1 MPINDRLLQL
11 LEPLEDEDLLHLWVH
26 CLGNKPE
33 QDGFVGGVRSWRM
46 SRLSQVWR
54 TSHGSALRNLTRDP
68 NELPWK
74 QMLIDAADRLTTG
87 LAGSS
92 YRMDDPHSE
101 ESIESAVLD
110 LYDARVGP
118 LWDGL
123 TDKERRKISTGAS
136 LPGANAVV
144 GLLAS
149 GLNGLTSNR
158 SLAAMLTLLTTHE
171 RRRFIRMN
179 LEKVS

>member
-1 MPINDRLLQL
+1 MPINDRLFHL
-11 LEPLEDEDLLHLWVH
+11 LGSLEDEDLLHLWVH

-33 QDGFVGGVRSWRM
+33 QDGFVGGVRSWRIA
-46 SRLSQVWR
+46 RLSQVWR
-54 TSHGSALRNLTRDP
+54 ASHGSALRNLARDP
-68 NELPWK
+68 HELPWK

-101 ESIESAVLD
+101 ESIEWAVLD

-118 LWDGL
+118 LWDRL
-123 TDKERRKISTGAS
+123 TDKDRRKISTGAS
-136 LPGANAVV
+136 LPGANSVV
-144 GLLAS
+144 GLLAN
-149 GLNGLTSNR
+149 GFNGLTSNR
-158 SLAAMLTLLTTHE
+158 SLAAMLALLTAHE
-171 RRRFIRMN
+171 RRRLIRIN